1 MSRKD
6 ETCQT
11 RMLEMEILEIAKAN
25 CAMVMAVAELE
36 PSQRLLEEKGSGGS
50 EAGTLVGSSKGTVR
64 FPSLE

>member
-11 RMLEMEILEIAKAN
+11 RMLEMEILEIAEAD

-36 PSQRLLEEKGSGGS
+36 PSQRL
-50 EAGTLVGSSKGTVR
+50 
-64 FPSLE
+64 